1 MIQDLQ
7 HTTQLLADLHA
18 GNSGAAGELMEIVY
32 PELRRLAASYLAAQR
47 ADHTL
52 QPTALVHEAFL
63 KLIDQTSPAYS
74 GRAHFFAVA
83 AKAMRHI
90 LVDHARA
97 EHAAKRGGGWS
108 RISLD
113 GNLAPSGQSIVDMI
127 ALDDALSG
135 LAALDPRQAQI
146 VELRFFGGMTV
157 EEVAQ
162 VLGVSRSTVEED
174 WRMARAWL
182 SRRLSAERPG

>member
-1 MIQDLQ
+1 MVQDLQ
-7 HTTQLLADLHA
+7 RTTQLLADVRA
-18 GNSGAAGELMEIVY
+18 GSPSAAGALMEVLY
-32 PELRRLAASYLAAQR
+32 PELRRLAASYLARQR

-63 KLIDQTSPAYS
+63 KLIDQTSPAYN

-83 AKAMRHI
+83 ARAMRQI

-97 EHAAKRGGGWS
+97 DQAAKRGGGWQ

-113 GNLAPSGQSIVDMI
+113 GNLAPSGGGMVDMI
-127 ALDDALSG
+127 ALDDALKG
-135 LAALDPRQAQI
+135 LAELDERQAQI
-146 VELRFFGGMTV
+146 VELRFFGGLTV
-157 EEVAQ
+157 DEVAD
-162 VLGVSRSTVEED
+162 VVGVSRSTVEED

-182 SRRLSAERPG
+182 SRRLSGERAR